1 MLAQIVTLAE
11 DNVSIVSMM
20 WTAWIT
26 ETKDVEVVEG
36 ALKVKTEEQWGQ
48 QMLTRAL
55 LKALDLKNFLPTKN
69 PVRLLQL

>member
-36 ALKVKTEEQWGQ
+36 ALEVITE
-48 QMLTRAL
+48 
-55 LKALDLKNFLPTKN
+55 KNNVIFY
-69 PVRLLQL
+69 VS

>member
-1 MLAQIVTLAE
+1 MLAQIVTLAK

-48 QMLTRAL
+48 QMLTEIQQIILRSL
-55 LKALDLKNFLPTKN
+55 
-69 PVRLLQL
+69 R